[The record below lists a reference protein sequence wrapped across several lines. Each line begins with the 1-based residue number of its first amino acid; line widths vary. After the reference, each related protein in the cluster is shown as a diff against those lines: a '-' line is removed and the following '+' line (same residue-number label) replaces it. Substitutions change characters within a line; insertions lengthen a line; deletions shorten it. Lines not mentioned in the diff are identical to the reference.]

1 MDWGHHFSFENK
13 LEIEIDSLEISVGKV
28 KTIIEAGSDSLQT
41 LVGNI
46 DVPQKGYPHQVM
58 LKIFSD
64 ESIIILKAD
73 SFNCYNCDGSHE
85 YILKEP
91 KAEYRFLN

>member
-46 DVPQKGYPHQVM
+46 NV
-58 LKIFSD
+58 LK
-64 ESIIILKAD
+64 KATP
-73 SFNCYNCDGSHE
+73 
-85 YILKEP
+85 IK
-91 KAEYRFLN
+91 